1 MLACSSWN
9 DDAYEFALENQAG
22 QGLRFEDPQDR
33 KALVM
38 GLALH
43 EQGKQTLNKVPEEP
57 PLPAHT
63 QAPSHHP
70 SLSSCPSHWLAVL
83 LLALALFHQGRQTIS
98 KVMSPSHSEPSKAL
112 SVFMQ
117 LL

>member
-9 DDAYEFALENQAG
+9 ESAYEFALENQAG

-43 EQGKQTLNKVPEEP
+43 EQGKKSLNKVTSNHPCLHIPKP
-57 PLPAHT
+57 PSPPP
-63 QAPSHHP
+63 PSP
-70 SLSSCPSHWLAVL
+70 PFSLAGFPL
-83 LLALALFHQGRQTIS
+83 LGLALFKQGKHS
-98 KVMSPSHSEPSKAL
+98 MSRAMSRWRSESSKAL
-112 SVFMQ
+112 TRSALLQ

>member
-1 MLACSSWN
+1 MTSLCGCSSWN

-43 EQGKQTLNKVPEEP
+43 EQGKQSLNKVP
-57 PLPAHT
+57 
-63 QAPSHHP
+63 
-70 SLSSCPSHWLAVL
+70 
-83 LLALALFHQGRQTIS
+83 
-98 KVMSPSHSEPSKAL
+98 
-112 SVFMQ
+112 
-117 LL
+117 